1 MRCTA
6 PGEQKQDV
14 SDILDV
20 WGSSKEMKTIALEGA
35 EYRFKEWNE
44 LSFSE
49 FKRVLDLLWQIST
62 AESDED
68 FGEPVGAF
76 LNLMAPDITDLDK
89 RTLAALF
96 LTISGHFIQTSAK
109 GLRGLGH
116 QLSTISSRLQRQG
129 LNERLTKWGK
139 ESSTERLSA

>member
-1 MRCTA
+1 
-6 PGEQKQDV
+6 
-14 SDILDV
+14 
-20 WGSSKEMKTIALEGA
+20 MKTIALEGA

-76 LNLMAPDITDLDK
+76 LNVMAPEITDLDK

-96 LTISGHFIQTSAK
+96 LN
-109 GLRGLGH
+109 LGPFH
-116 QLSTISSRLQRQG
+116 SNFRKRSSRTRA
-129 LNERLTKWGK
+129 
-139 ESSTERLSA
+139 SAQHHQQPVATAGIE